1 MNEQARPIDVQ
12 PGVAYDVPLH
22 EYLRWDAAG
31 HTALEAIFSHCPAR
45 CRRKARRVSL
55 SAARR
60 TGMGVSVCALEPH
73 LLLDAFVI
81 CPTGADGRRLPRRSK
96 EQKARWSAFEA
107 QHADKTIIT
116 PAEYAAQKR
125 ARAALLAH
133 EVAAALFRDSR
144 KQVGLVWEDR
154 GTGCL
159 CKARVNLLI
168 DTTALRGQLPGGR
181 ALGILKTVRPGE
193 ANPARG
199 RFGRVMWR
207 WGYHRQAALY
217 RDGWAELTGED
228 LPVLFVLVEKD
239 ELSLVAV
246 HRASRGAMAVGR
258 GEVAE
263 SLRAYCRCRS
273 RGEWP
278 GYGGGIHVADLPAWA
293 VPWAGVEGVGAGGA
307 AGRG

>member
-1 MNEQARPIDVQ
+1 MNEQARPIEVR
-12 PGVAYDVPLH
+12 PGVAYDVPLG

-45 CRRKARRVSL
+45 CRQAAGRSSL

-60 TGMGVSVCALEPH
+60 TGMGVSVCALGPH

-81 CPTGADGRRLPRRSK
+81 CPTDADGRRLPRRSK

-107 QHADKTIIT
+107 EHADKVIIT
-116 PAEYAAQKR
+116 PAEYAAHKR

-133 EVAAALFRDSR
+133 EAAGVLFRDSQ
-144 KQVGLVWEDR
+144 KQVSLAWEDR
-154 GTGCL
+154 ATGCV

-168 DTTALRGQLPGGR
+168 DTAALPAELPSGR
-181 ALGILKTVRPGE
+181 ALGVLKTVRPGE

-207 WGYHRQAALY
+207 WGYHRQAALQH
-217 RDGWAELTGED
+217 DGWSALTGED

-246 HRASRGAMAVGR
+246 HRASRGAMAAGR
-258 GEVAE
+258 REVAE
-263 SLRAYCRCRS
+263 ALRTYCRCRA
-273 RGEWP
+273 RAEWP

-293 VPWAGVEGVGAGGA
+293 
-307 AGRG
+307 AGRAGTEGFGGVAAAECG